1 MKTDNIEDIKKKIDD
16 IYGVTTYWV
25 DDGFGFQKNIHEFNV
40 NINNDRYNV
49 MYINKKDN
57 KFSIL
62 LNVTFDEMLKEIDKH
77 LKRKIYQIRL
87 F

>member
-1 MKTDNIEDIKKKIDD
+1 MKTDNIEDIKNKIDD

-40 NINNDRYNV
+40 NINGNRYNV

>member
-40 NINNDRYNV
+40 NINNNRYNV

-77 LKRKIYQIRL
+77 LKRKIYQMRL

>member
-25 DDGFGFQKNIHEFNV
+25 DDGFGFQNGIHEFNV
-40 NINNDRYNV
+40 NINSNRYNI

>member
-40 NINNDRYNV
+40 NINNNRYNV

>member
-25 DDGFGFQKNIHEFNV
+25 DDGFCFQKNIHEFNV

>member
-16 IYGVTTYWV
+16 IYGVTTYFV

-40 NINNDRYNV
+40 NINNNRYNV

-62 LNVTFDEMLKEIDKH
+62 INVTFDEMLKEIDKH

>member
-25 DDGFGFQKNIHEFNV
+25 DDGFCFQKNIHEFNV

-62 LNVTFDEMLKEIDKH
+62 LNVTFDEILKEIDKH